1 MTREHWESIARI
13 LRAHRA
19 PYNLVARFANYF
31 YKLNPDFDQV
41 EFMHMAGIW
50 GVYQPEEQ
58 IRT

>member
-50 GVYQPEEQ
+50 GVYQPEED
-58 IRT
+58 